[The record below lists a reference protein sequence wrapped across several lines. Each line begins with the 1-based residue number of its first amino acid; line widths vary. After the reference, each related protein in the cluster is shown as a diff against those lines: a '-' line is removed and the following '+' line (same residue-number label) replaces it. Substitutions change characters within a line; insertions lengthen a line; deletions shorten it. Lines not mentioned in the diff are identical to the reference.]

1 MVCLVWG
8 MVVMVVIGMIVLLVV
23 IVLLVM
29 RELVLLVMRELVLLV
44 TVAQKPGS
52 WILFFLQI
60 QLESGHKMLVMDP
73 VFPSSHK
80 MLVTQHT
87 TLEND
92 FELDAPKKYAS
103 SARCI

>member
-23 IVLLVM
+23 I
-29 RELVLLVMRELVLLV
+29 VLLVMRELVLLV

-60 QLESGHKMLVMDP
+60 QLESGHKMLV
-73 VFPSSHK
+73 
-80 MLVTQHT
+80 T
-87 TLEND
+87 
-92 FELDAPKKYAS
+92 
-103 SARCI
+103 

>member
-1 MVCLVWG
+1 

-23 IVLLVM
+23 I
-29 RELVLLVMRELVLLV
+29 VLLVMRELVLLV

>member
-1 MVCLVWG
+1 
-8 MVVMVVIGMIVLLVV
+8 MVVMVVIGMIVLLVL
-23 IVLLVM
+23 I
-29 RELVLLVMRELVLLV
+29 VLLVMRELVLLV

-52 WILFFLQI
+52 WLLFFLQI

>member
-23 IVLLVM
+23 I
-29 RELVLLVMRELVLLV
+29 VLLVMRELVLLV